1 LAFQVENLTIF
12 GSCSG
17 YGIGLENTNKS
28 REHDSLVESAF
39 ASILISV
46 EAISVAS
53 PTIGL
58 NVLLPTLYYVPGECS
73 WRANL
78 EIEVILHVAKKDA

>member
-1 LAFQVENLTIF
+1 MAFQVENLTMF

-17 YGIGLENTNKS
+17 YGISLENTNKS

-58 NVLLPTLYYVPGECS
+58 NVLLPTLYCVPEECS

>member
-1 LAFQVENLTIF
+1 LVFQVENLTIF

-17 YGIGLENTNKS
+17 YGIGLENTNKP

-58 NVLLPTLYYVPGECS
+58 NVPLPTLYYVPEKCS

-78 EIEVILHVAKKDA
+78 EKEVILHVAKKDA

>member
-1 LAFQVENLTIF
+1 MAFQVENLTIF

-17 YGIGLENTNKS
+17 YGIGLENTNKPQ
-28 REHDSLVESAF
+28 EHDSLVESTF

-58 NVLLPTLYYVPGECS
+58 NVSLPTLYYVPGECS

-78 EIEVILHVAKKDA
+78 EIEMILHVAKKDA

>member
-1 LAFQVENLTIF
+1 MF

-17 YGIGLENTNKS
+17 YGISLENTNKS

-58 NVLLPTLYYVPGECS
+58 NVLLPTLYCVPEECS

-78 EIEVILHVAKKDA
+78 DKQKGHQTRRARGGKKQKRR

>member
-1 LAFQVENLTIF
+1 MAFQVENLTIF

-28 REHDSLVESAF
+28 QEHDSLVESTF

-58 NVLLPTLYYVPGECS
+58 NVSLPTLYCVPEECS

-78 EIEVILHVAKKDA
+78 EIEMILHVAKKDA